1 MFVNDIMSVFKER
14 TAEILEV
21 HFCDVL
27 DTTEYEKQ
35 LRKNAE
41 EYFKELD
48 LGKIVIFHKALGDE
62 TRLGIIKLLGIREMC
77 VCELT
82 AALGVSQ
89 PNLTH
94 HVKKLE
100 SAGLVESERRGKW
113 VYYSLTNASALA
125 R

>member
-1 MFVNDIMSVFKER
+1 M
-14 TAEILEV
+14 
-21 HFCDVL
+21 L